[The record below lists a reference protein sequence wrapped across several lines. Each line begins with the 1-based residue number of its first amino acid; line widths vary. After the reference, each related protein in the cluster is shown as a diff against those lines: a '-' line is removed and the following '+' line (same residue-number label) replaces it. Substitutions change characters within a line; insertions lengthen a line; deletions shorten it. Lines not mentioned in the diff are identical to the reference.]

1 MNKIADIQDYRY
13 SPATTPSRLTWMDQI
28 SDILENR
35 YHDDES
41 IQSLLKLASDLTG
54 LSNIS
59 VAVPDSPSRFKAQYC
74 STGITNGV
82 YSFAVQHA
90 LCRQFESREWLVIQE
105 NSERPEPYDHL
116 RGNLKGSLR
125 CLLVPVTLRQ
135 SVLAVMVVDLRGA
148 DAQALDLTLT
158 HFIAAQIANI
168 LATQVVPNFK
178 TLYARPYQ
186 RVQENELTDI
196 HEAINKCNGNK
207 TMAAKVLGLTPRQLR
222 YRLPKLGEH
231 AM

>member
-116 RGNLKGSLR
+116 RGGDG
-125 CLLVPVTLRQ
+125 PVRRHPIERWQ
-135 SVLAVMVVDLRGA
+135 PMR
-148 DAQALDLTLT
+148 
-158 HFIAAQIANI
+158 
-168 LATQVVPNFK
+168 
-178 TLYARPYQ
+178 
-186 RVQENELTDI
+186 
-196 HEAINKCNGNK
+196 
-207 TMAAKVLGLTPRQLR
+207 
-222 YRLPKLGEH
+222 
-231 AM
+231 